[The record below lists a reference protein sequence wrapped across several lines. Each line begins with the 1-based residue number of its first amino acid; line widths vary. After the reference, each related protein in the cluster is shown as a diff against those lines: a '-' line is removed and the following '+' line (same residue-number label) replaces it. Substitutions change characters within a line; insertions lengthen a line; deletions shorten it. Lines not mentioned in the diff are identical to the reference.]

1 MQLFEKVKG
10 LKVLVAGDVMLDRYW
25 WGTVSRISPE
35 APVPVVRIAERS
47 EVPGG
52 AANVA
57 RNVLG
62 LGAMPILLGAVGN
75 DDDGCSLI
83 DSLSRNN
90 IDTSNIFQIDGW
102 QTIVKTR
109 IVAHGQHVVR
119 VDQESVVPIEAA
131 NEQAL
136 LERIEVL
143 VRSSDAVLISD
154 YAKGLLSLLILR
166 ALIEISNKHEKPVIV
181 DPKGIDFFKYKGA
194 SVITPNKREAAEACG
209 LDPAAANVVELAGH
223 RIIKNTGISNV
234 LITRSEEGM
243 SLFTEGARPENFP
256 AETVETYD
264 VTGAGDTVLACL
276 GVGIA
281 AGLSI
286 AEASRLANKAAGIV
300 IGQVGT
306 SSISSEDLANRLGPK
321 WNAAG

>member
-1 MQLFEKVKG
+1 MQSFHKFKG
-10 LKVLVAGDVMLDRYW
+10 LKILVAGDLMLDRYW

-35 APVPVVRIAERS
+35 APVPVVRIDKRS

-57 RNVLG
+57 KNVVG
-62 LGAMPILLGAVGN
+62 LGATPILLGAVG
-75 DDDGCSLI
+75 DDEDGISLRT
-83 DSLSRNN
+83 SLGNKHM
-90 IDTSNIFQIDGW
+90 DTSNVISVKGW

-119 VDQESVVPIEAA
+119 VDQESVT
-131 NEQAL
+131 AL
-136 LERIEVL
+136 PESVEKELLKRIEHL
-143 VRSSDAVLISD
+143 VHASDIVLISD
-154 YAKGLLSLLILR
+154 YAKGFLSHRVLR
-166 ALIEISNKHEKPVIV
+166 ALIDSALKFSKSVIV
-181 DPKGIDFFKYKGA
+181 DPKGLDFSKYKGA
-194 SVITPNKREAAEACG
+194 SVITPNKREAADACG
-209 LDPAAANVVELAGH
+209 LDPTAPNSVELAGA
-223 RIIKNTGISNV
+223 RIIDDISIPNV

-243 SLFTEGARPENFP
+243 SLFTNGNKHLDFP

-281 AGLSI
+281 SGLSI
-286 AEASRLANKAAGIV
+286 SEAAKLANTAAGIV

-306 SSISSEDLANRLGPK
+306 SSISSNDLAKQLDSKR
-321 WNAAG
+321 NAVG